1 MLWLGYLEVDLTEKG
16 ASSSLWAARGW
27 RGAGCPPNLTG
38 SLVGSGWEGCP
49 ALRPLLPGEFTWQMS
64 RCPTPPPPPHQSDI
78 CFAKPE
84 GDSQC
89 KERAKKKSPESTH
102 GDTAGSVGVIHR
114 PIGTVTT
121 EQLQVVG
128 PGFGPLHGLGGHRRE
143 EFGERWSCWR
153 METAAGAA
161 AFPRAHLLPP
171 AGLQPA
177 PYGNGNRRP
186 RGRAG
191 PRWVSDRCPRAL
203 VGSPHSPGSRS
214 QRSST
219 QNLASNPR
227 KSCRS
232 QGNLHDWSP

>member
-38 SLVGSGWEGCP
+38 SSAGPGGEGCP

-64 RCPTPPPPPHQSDI
+64 RCPTLTPPPPLHGHPKAI
-78 CFAKPE
+78 FALQNQKVTA
-84 GDSQC
+84 SARRRQ
-89 KERAKKKSPESTH
+89 KKSPESTR

-161 AFPRAHLLPP
+161 AFPRARLLPP
-171 AGLQPA
+171 AGLQP
-177 PYGNGNRRP
+177 GDFRLR
-186 RGRAG
+186 
-191 PRWVSDRCPRAL
+191 
-203 VGSPHSPGSRS
+203 VGMAIVAQATPKGSGWPQMGLR
-214 QRSST
+214 
-219 QNLASNPR
+219 
-227 KSCRS
+227 
-232 QGNLHDWSP
+232 